1 MQIETTI
8 PLPTPKTRKDDSVI
22 GILRRLRDS
31 EPGSSVLFP
40 KTIKPNTVWVAARKL
55 GGKDVFTS
63 RSSQIG
69 VRVWRS

>member
-8 PLPTPKTRKDDSVI
+8 PLPTPKTRNDDSVT
-22 GILRRLRDS
+22 GVLRKLRDS

-40 KTIKPNTVWVAARKL
+40 KTIKANTVWAAARKL
-55 GGKDVFTS
+55 GGNEVFTS